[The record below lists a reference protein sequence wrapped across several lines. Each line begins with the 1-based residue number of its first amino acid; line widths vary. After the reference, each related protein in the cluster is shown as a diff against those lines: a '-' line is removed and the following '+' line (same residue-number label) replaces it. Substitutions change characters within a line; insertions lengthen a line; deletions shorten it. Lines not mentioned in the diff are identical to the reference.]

1 MTNAKNIYLVGPMG
15 VGKTTIGKALAKN
28 LTLDFVD
35 SDYEIEQRTG
45 VTISTIFD
53 IEGEDGFR
61 NREIRMITE
70 LAERKGIVL
79 ATGGGAVLSEAVRK
93 ALRHNGLVV
102 YLHASIDMQMD
113 RTRNSKN
120 RPLLNTGENRRE
132 VLEELM
138 QEREP
143 LYRQEADVIYETDG
157 RSPQPAAREIA
168 GEVRKLWQY

>member
-35 SDYEIEQRTG
+35 SDFEIEQRTG

-61 NREIRMITE
+61 NREIRMVTE

-79 ATGGGAVLSEAVRK
+79 ATGGGAVLSEDVRK

-113 RTRNSKN
+113 RTDTIYQCSARA
-120 RPLLNTGENRRE
+120 RQTILHLECIRILPPRLCQQITVLN
-132 VLEELM
+132 
-138 QEREP
+138 Q
-143 LYRQEADVIYETDG
+143 A
-157 RSPQPAAREIA
+157 
-168 GEVRKLWQY
+168 

>member
-61 NREIRMITE
+61 NREIRMVTE

-79 ATGGGAVLSEAVRK
+79 ATGGGAVLSEDVRK

-120 RPLLNTGENRRE
+120 RPLLNTGANRRE
-132 VLEELM
+132 VLEQLM

-157 RSPQPAAREIA
+157 RSPQTAAREIA

>member
-1 MTNAKNIYLVGPMG
+1 MG

-28 LTLDFVD
+28 LTLEFVD

-61 NREIRMITE
+61 NREIRMVTE

-79 ATGGGAVLSEAVRK
+79 ATGGGAVMSEDVRTE
-93 ALRHNGLVV
+93 LRHNGLVV
-102 YLHASIDMQMD
+102 YLH
-113 RTRNSKN
+113 
-120 RPLLNTGENRRE
+120 RRE
-132 VLEELM
+132 VLEQLM

-143 LYRQEADVIYETDG
+143 MYRQEADVVYETDG
-157 RSPQPAAREIA
+157 RSPQTAAREIA
-168 GEVRKLWQY
+168 GEVRKLWQF

>member
-1 MTNAKNIYLVGPMG
+1 M
-15 VGKTTIGKALAKN
+15 
-28 LTLDFVD
+28 
-35 SDYEIEQRTG
+35 
-45 VTISTIFD
+45 
-53 IEGEDGFR
+53 
-61 NREIRMITE
+61 
-70 LAERKGIVL
+70 
-79 ATGGGAVLSEAVRK
+79 
-93 ALRHNGLVV
+93 V

-157 RSPQPAAREIA
+157 RSPQTAAREIA

>member
-1 MTNAKNIYLVGPMG
+1 MG

-35 SDYEIEQRTG
+35 SDFEIEQRTG

-61 NREIRMITE
+61 NREIRMVTE

-79 ATGGGAVLSEAVRK
+79 ATGGGAVESEDVRK

-120 RPLLNTGENRRE
+120 RPLLNTGANRRE
-132 VLEELM
+132 VLEQLM
-138 QEREP
+138 EEREP

-157 RSPQPAAREIA
+157 RSPQTAAREISE
-168 GEVRKLWQY
+168 EVRKLWQY

>member
-1 MTNAKNIYLVGPMG
+1 M
-15 VGKTTIGKALAKN
+15 GKTTIGKALAKN

-61 NREIRMITE
+61 NREIRMVTE

-79 ATGGGAVLSEAVRK
+79 ATGGGAVESEDVRK

-120 RPLLNTGENRRE
+120 RPLLNTGANRRE
-132 VLEELM
+132 VLEQLM
-138 QEREP
+138 EEREP

-157 RSPQPAAREIA
+157 RSPQTAAREIA
-168 GEVRKLWQY
+168 EEVRKLWQY

>member
-61 NREIRMITE
+61 DREIRMVTE
-70 LAERKGIVL
+70 LAERKRIVL

-120 RPLLNTGENRRE
+120 RPLLNTGENRRQ
-132 VLEELM
+132 VLEQLM

-143 LYRQEADVIYETDG
+143 LYRQEADVVYETDG
-157 RSPQPAAREIA
+157 RSPQTAAREFA

>member
-35 SDYEIEQRTG
+35 SDFEIEQRTG

-61 NREIRMITE
+61 NREIRMVTE

-79 ATGGGAVLSEAVRK
+79 ATGGGAVESEDVRK

-120 RPLLNTGENRRE
+120 RPLLNTGANRRE
-132 VLEELM
+132 VLEQLM
-138 QEREP
+138 EEREP

-157 RSPQPAAREIA
+157 RSPQTAAREIA
-168 GEVRKLWQY
+168 EEVRKLWQY

>member
-1 MTNAKNIYLVGPMG
+1 MG

-35 SDYEIEQRTG
+35 SDFEIEQRTG

-61 NREIRMITE
+61 NREIRMVTE

-79 ATGGGAVLSEAVRK
+79 ATGGGAVLSEDVRK
-93 ALRHNGLVV
+93 AIRHTGLVV

-120 RPLLNTGENRRE
+120 RPLLNTGANRRE
-132 VLEELM
+132 VLEQLM
-138 QEREP
+138 LEREP

-157 RSPQPAAREIA
+157 RSPQTAAREIA
-168 GEVRKLWQY
+168 EEVRKLWQY